1 MSNEEDEDYA
11 GASQRRVLR
20 LTPMGKIMAHNFV
33 SYDTVSDWR
42 SLTDSSQ
49 MCNIMTMEP
58 DADLRSLLEI
68 LAGSEE

>member
-1 MSNEEDEDYA
+1 
-11 GASQRRVLR
+11 
-20 LTPMGKIMAHNFV
+20 MGKIMAHNFI
-33 SYDTVSDWR
+33 SYDTVSDCR
-42 SLTDSSQ
+42 GISDCSQ